1 MTVQVAAAE
10 PVRDVRLAFITC
22 TDTWTYLGGR
32 AVRTNPGT
40 SVRSGLG
47 LFGVRDLGAG
57 TIAPTLHRMLTPGG
71 DPRGRNVLRQD
82 AVEWVTVRSA
92 QPVALQVDGDHLGQY
107 AEVRFRAVRDALRV
121 VV

>member
-1 MTVQVAAAE
+1 M
-10 PVRDVRLAFITC
+10 
-22 TDTWTYLGGR
+22 
-32 AVRTNPGT
+32 RTNPGT

-92 QPVALQVDGDHLGQY
+92 EPVALQVDGDHLGRY
-107 AEVRFRAVRDALRV
+107 DEVRFRAVRDALRV